1 MSVTDVF
8 DAVAGTY
15 DEARRR
21 LIPCFDA
28 FYGTAVQ
35 VAAPPLR
42 AALAAGRTPEV
53 LDLGAGTGPRPS
65 SRLLPP
71 PVQVA
76 APPLRR
82 RARRRSYPGVLDLGA
97 GTGLLSLLLA
107 AAVPG
112 VRLTLVDGAP
122 AMLARATD
130 QLDARSVPHRTVR
143 ADLAD
148 ELPAG
153 PVRRGGQR
161 AGDPPPGRR
170 RQARALP
177 AGRRRAGARRGVRQR
192 RAGRRPDPGAGPA
205 LRRGVAGS
213 GSPSWAR
220 PPTRSPAS
228 QERMR
233 HDRPATV
240 ADQCRWLA
248 EAGLVDVDCYFKEWR
263 FAVFGGR
270 AR

>member
-1 MSVTDVF
+1 MSVVDVF

-53 LDLGAGTGPRPS
+53 LDLGAGTG
-65 SRLLPP
+65 
-71 PVQVA
+71 
-76 APPLRR
+76 
-82 RARRRSYPGVLDLGA
+82 
-97 GTGLLSLLLA
+97 LLSLLLA

-122 AMLARATD
+122 AMLARATG
-130 QLDARSVPHRTVR
+130 QLRDRDVPHRSVL
-143 ADLAD
+143 ADLSG
-148 ELPAG
+148 EL
-153 PVRRGGQR
+153 
-161 AGDPPPGRR
+161 PPGRYDAVVSALAIHHLDDAGK
-170 RQARALP
+170 QALY
-177 AGRRRAGARRGVRQR
+177 RRAAAALAPGGVFVNAEQV
-192 RAGRRPDPGAGPA
+192 AGPTPE
-205 LRRGVAGS
+205 LERRYDEVWMERIAELGASPEEIAGS
-213 GSPSWAR
+213 RG
-220 PPTRSPAS
+220 
-228 QERMR
+228 RMR
-233 HDRPATV
+233 HDLPATV
-240 ADQCRWLA
+240 TDQCRWLA

>member
-8 DAVAGTY
+8 DAVAGSY

-28 FYGTAVQ
+28 FYGTAVE

-42 AALAAGRTPEV
+42 AALAAGRTPE
-53 LDLGAGTGPRPS
+53 
-65 SRLLPP
+65 
-71 PVQVA
+71 
-76 APPLRR
+76 
-82 RARRRSYPGVLDLGA
+82 VLDLGA

-122 AMLARATD
+122 AMLARATE
-130 QLDARSVPHRTVR
+130 QLRDRDVPHRPVL
-143 ADLAD
+143 ADLSD
-148 ELPAG
+148 ELPPGRYDAVVSALAIHHLDDPGKRALYRRAAAVLAPGGVFVNAEQVAG
-153 PVRRGGQR
+153 PTPELERRY
-161 AGDPPPGRR
+161 DEVWMRR
-170 RQARALP
+170 IAEL
-177 AGRRRAGARRGVRQR
+177 GASTEEI
-192 RAGRRPDPGAGPA
+192 
-205 LRRGVAGS
+205 AGS
-213 GSPSWAR
+213 RG
-220 PPTRSPAS
+220 
-228 QERMR
+228 RMR
-233 HDRPATV
+233 HDLPATV
-240 ADQCRWLA
+240 TDQCGWLA

>member
-8 DAVAGTY
+8 DALAGTY

-53 LDLGAGTGPRPS
+53 LDLGAGTG
-65 SRLLPP
+65 
-71 PVQVA
+71 
-76 APPLRR
+76 
-82 RARRRSYPGVLDLGA
+82 
-97 GTGLLSLLLA
+97 LLSLLLS

-122 AMLARATD
+122 AMLARAAD

-148 ELPAG
+148 ELPPGRYDAVVSALAIHHLDDDGKRALYRRAAAALAPGGVFVNAEQVAG
-153 PVRRGGQR
+153 PTPELDRRYDEVWLER
-161 AGDPPPGRR
+161 ITE
-170 RQARALP
+170 L
-177 AGRRRAGARRGVRQR
+177 GAS
-192 RAGRRPDPGAGPA
+192 PDEI
-205 LRRGVAGS
+205 AGS
-213 GSPSWAR
+213 L
-220 PPTRSPAS
+220 
-228 QERMR
+228 ERMR

-270 AR
+270 AG

>member
-21 LIPCFDA
+21 LVPCFDS

-42 AALAAGRTPEV
+42 AALAAGRTPE
-53 LDLGAGTGPRPS
+53 
-65 SRLLPP
+65 
-71 PVQVA
+71 
-76 APPLRR
+76 
-82 RARRRSYPGVLDLGA
+82 VLDLGA

-122 AMLARATD
+122 AMLARAAD
-130 QLDARSVPHRTVR
+130 QLDARSVPYLTVH

-148 ELPAG
+148 ELPPGRYDAVVSALAIHHLDDAGKRALYRRAAAALAPGGVFVNAEQVAG
-153 PVRRGGQR
+153 PTPELDRRYDEVWMEQITE
-161 AGDPPPGRR
+161 
-170 RQARALP
+170 L
-177 AGRRRAGARRGVRQR
+177 GAS
-192 RAGRRPDPGAGPA
+192 PEEI
-205 LRRGVAGS
+205 AGS
-213 GSPSWAR
+213 RA
-220 PPTRSPAS
+220 
-228 QERMR
+228 RMR

-270 AR
+270 AA

>member
-1 MSVTDVF
+1 MWENRLIEWETAMSVTDVF

-35 VAAPPLR
+35 VASPPLR

-53 LDLGAGTGPRPS
+53 LDLGAGTG
-65 SRLLPP
+65 
-71 PVQVA
+71 
-76 APPLRR
+76 
-82 RARRRSYPGVLDLGA
+82 
-97 GTGLLSLLLA
+97 LLSLLLS

-112 VRLTLVDGAP
+112 VRLTLVDGAL

-130 QLDARSVPHRTVR
+130 QLDGRSVPHRTVH

-148 ELPAG
+148 ELPPGRYDAVVSALAIHHLDDAGKRALYRRAAAALAPGGVFVNAEQVAG
-153 PVRRGGQR
+153 PTPELDRRYDEVWMER
-161 AGDPPPGRR
+161 IVE
-170 RQARALP
+170 L
-177 AGRRRAGARRGVRQR
+177 GAS
-192 RAGRRPDPGAGPA
+192 PEEI
-205 LRRGVAGS
+205 AGS
-213 GSPSWAR
+213 RA
-220 PPTRSPAS
+220 
-228 QERMR
+228 RMR

-240 ADQCRWLA
+240 ADQVRWLA

>member
-8 DAVAGTY
+8 DALAGTY

-42 AALAAGRTPEV
+42 AALAVGRTP
-53 LDLGAGTGPRPS
+53 
-65 SRLLPP
+65 
-71 PVQVA
+71 Q
-76 APPLRR
+76 
-82 RARRRSYPGVLDLGA
+82 VLDLGA
-97 GTGLLSLLLA
+97 GTGLLSLLLS

-130 QLDARSVPHRTVR
+130 ELDARSVPHRTVH

-148 ELPAG
+148 ELPPGRYDAVVSALAIHHLDDAGKRALYRRAAAALAPGGVFVNAEQVAG
-153 PVRRGGQR
+153 PTPELDRRYDEVWMQR
-161 AGDPPPGRR
+161 IAE
-170 RQARALP
+170 L
-177 AGRRRAGARRGVRQR
+177 GASR
-192 RAGRRPDPGAGPA
+192 DEI
-205 LRRGVAGS
+205 AGS
-213 GSPSWAR
+213 R
-220 PPTRSPAS
+220 
-228 QERMR
+228 ERMR

-240 ADQCRWLA
+240 ADQCQWLA

-270 AR
+270 AG